1 MRWSPQLRVTTKSP
15 GPSSGKTWGR
25 SCTRSAPWSSRYT
38 FVSHVAGDVWF
49 CFVFSLPYWSSTPL
63 KDFVPF
69 MYRSGSCQGWW
80 SKDQRRLRPTVGGHA
95 ECFPNLGGVSFL
107 PLSLSL
113 RYPDPSAVQ
122 HSKDWLAHVL
132 NVCHSHIVF
141 FFFSLMFTP
150 KHSMTY
156 TNCISFCWF
165 STSLLIK
172 KNSTEIPL
180 GCLRILLK
188 FAPIKCCTRTPL
200 VAAKKELMSL
210 SPRCNSD
217 QCRYLIKWEHECG

>member
-141 FFFSLMFTP
+141 FFFLLDVYAQTFHDLH
-150 KHSMTY
+150 KLY
-156 TNCISFCWF
+156 FI
-165 STSLLIK
+165 LLIFNKFTHK
-172 KNSTEIPL
+172 KKQYWNPL
-180 GCLRILLK
+180 R
-188 FAPIKCCTRTPL
+188 
-200 VAAKKELMSL
+200 L
-210 SPRCNSD
+210 SQN
-217 QCRYLIKWEHECG
+217 IT